1 MLGALVRALA
11 PVPRWRRTD
20 DGSRSKEGDEVNVN
34 VCVLT
39 GNLTRDPEM
48 AELPSGAQVC
58 RLRVAMA
65 TRERVDGEW
74 VDRPNYFD
82 VSVFGA
88 QGESASRYLSKG
100 RAVAIQGQLRW
111 REWQTDEG
119 ERRQAVSITASQV
132 QFLGPPPSDQ
142 NRDERRGGDAGPQG
156 AAEQLG
162 ADEDELP
169 F

>member
-1 MLGALVRALA
+1 M
-11 PVPRWRRTD
+11 
-20 DGSRSKEGDEVNVN
+20 NVN

-39 GNLTRDPEM
+39 GNLTRDPEL

-58 RLRVAMA
+58 KLRVAVA

-82 VSVFGA
+82 VSVFGGQA
-88 QGESASRYLSKG
+88 ESVARYLTKG
-100 RAVAIQGQLRW
+100 RAVAIEGRLRW
-111 REWQTDEG
+111 REWQAEGG
-119 ERRQAVSITASQV
+119 ERRQAVSVTASQV
-132 QFLGPPPSDQ
+132 QFLGPPRSGDGREAEPAASDSPTENPGTPS
-142 NRDERRGGDAGPQG
+142 PG
-156 AAEQLG
+156 A